1 MPFLRVYIINKAV
14 PAPVTT
20 LIICDSVLFFKFQP
34 YLLVTSIY
42 FLQVGQSQSRPENL

>member
-20 LIICDSVLFFKFQP
+20 LIICDSVLYFQ
-34 YLLVTSIY
+34 VSTVFVGY
-42 FLQVGQSQSRPENL
+42 FDLFPPSWTKSKSA